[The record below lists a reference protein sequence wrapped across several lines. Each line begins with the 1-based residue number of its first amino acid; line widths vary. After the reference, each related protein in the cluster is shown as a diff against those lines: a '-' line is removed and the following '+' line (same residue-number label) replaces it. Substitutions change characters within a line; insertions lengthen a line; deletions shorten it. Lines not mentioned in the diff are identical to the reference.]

1 MRKNHDL
8 WNNEHFGSEAPCIRY
23 EKKPVVDPK
32 TGQIADKLFSVWIT
46 LNNPD
51 QLNSYT
57 TNMVKGVISGFSKA
71 SNDASVVCVVFT
83 GEGNKAFCSGG
94 NTKEYAEHYAGNPN
108 EYGTY
113 MDLFNAMVD
122 AILNCKKP
130 VICRV
135 NGLRVA
141 GGQEIGMA
149 CDITISVDT
158 AVFGQAGPKHGSAPD
173 GGSTDFLP
181 WFLSIE
187 DSIWNCVSC
196 ETWSAYK
203 MKRLNLITKVVPVLK
218 HNGKFIRNPII
229 YTESYIHEGEIV
241 YGEMKSGEEFKQGKV
256 VIKDSVYDFEIL
268 DKEINDI
275 VWKFTNLFPG
285 CLIKSIDG
293 IRLKKKFFWDQ
304 TKLANRHWLS
314 VNMMTEA
321 YLGFKAFNDRK
332 NTGKDVID
340 FIKYRQLL
348 ADGHPFDQELI
359 DAVLPKPQN

>member
-1 MRKNHDL
+1 
-8 WNNEHFGSEAPCIRY
+8 
-23 EKKPVVDPK
+23 
-32 TGQIADKLFSVWIT
+32 
-46 LNNPD
+46 
-51 QLNSYT
+51 
-57 TNMVKGVISGFSKA
+57 
-71 SNDASVVCVVFT
+71 
-83 GEGNKAFCSGG
+83 
-94 NTKEYAEHYAGNPN
+94 
-108 EYGTY
+108 
-113 MDLFNAMVD
+113 
-122 AILNCKKP
+122 
-130 VICRV
+130 
-135 NGLRVA
+135 
-141 GGQEIGMA
+141 
-149 CDITISVDT
+149 
-158 AVFGQAGPKHGSAPD
+158 
-173 GGSTDFLP
+173 
-181 WFLSIE
+181 
-187 DSIWNCVSC
+187 
-196 ETWSAYK
+196 